1 MKKLLYH
8 SLLFVITILPFTIAC
23 NKDNTGI
30 EVNLAYQLIADKT
43 WYLDYSQT
51 TNGSTVST
59 RTFLGQPTY
68 FINYLKNLA
77 TTDSDGLVGVY
88 EIAKTDTALQIKVLA
103 KTNSGNPSAYTYE
116 IESIGQKSMIMSYSR
131 NNIKTRLFF
140 SSQQK

>member
-8 SLLFVITILPFTIAC
+8 SLLIVITILPFTIAC

-30 EVNLAYQLIADKT
+30 EVNLAYKLIADKT
-43 WYLDYSQT
+43 WYLDYSET
-51 TNGSTVST
+51 TNGTTVST

-68 FINYLKNLA
+68 FINYLKSLA

-88 EIAKTDTALQIKVLA
+88 EISKTDTALHIKVLA
-103 KTNSGNPSAYTYE
+103 KTNNGNPSAYTYE

-140 SSQQK
+140 STQK